1 MQNLMSLKDHAKAEK
16 ELLKRQAVER
26 ANQAEW
32 VKTHGMSERERN
44 LIAHA
49 EAEKKIL
56 DLQKLWFDNHGKY
69 HSNSYTSGL
78 QNLAYIGGGQVHHG
92 NSGMLGAGRL

>member
-16 ELLKRQAVER
+16 ELLKRQAIER

-56 DLQKLWFDNHGKY
+56 DLQKLWVDKNGHFHGETY
-69 HSNSYTSGL
+69 GGL
-78 QNLAYIGGGQVHHG
+78 QNLAYI
-92 NSGMLGAGRL
+92 